1 MAERLNPSEAQRKAM
16 AERIARSVGRIGIAE
31 SDYRLADSIIAAA
44 NKVSEGA
51 PVGTIARRPDGAFVA
66 VRVSTDYLERCWTYT
81 CTDHVIIDDG
91 WPDASDA
98 DSWPVIYDPTK
109 PEQKTYPYAEGD
121 TIVIGPECFQVPS
134 KGAIAWKGVWY
145 FDPDY
150 QLNWFPPGEEPLVPR
165 PDPTAQQE
173 RAIRGT
179 VEDALRPNDVELLET
194 DPMEFV
200 RRTQQEPSV
209 YELDRLAMES
219 IRTTAAQQEPKLC
232 SGCYECQAP
241 KRHHT
246 PRVVDR
252 LGVDEQGSRWRGR
265 SGTEYWFN
273 GHRWCDSAGS
283 DGKYEYPQGYEP
295 NMAYPYTE
303 VLPDVG

>member
-1 MAERLNPSEAQRKAM
+1 MKLEPTKAQRKAM
-16 AERIARSVGRIGIAE
+16 ALALARRVGRE
-31 SDYRLADSIIAAA
+31 SYVQGDLDVVWHQIEAA
-44 NKVSEGA
+44 NNIPEGA
-51 PVGTIARRPDGAFVA
+51 PVGTIARRPDGAAVA
-66 VRVSTDYLERCWTYT
+66 IRVQY
-81 CTDHVIIDDG
+81 DHDGFWGQSYWSYEPLNDPELFADD
-91 WPDASDA
+91 PDADQA

-150 QLNWFPPGEEPLVPR
+150 QLNGFPPGEEPLVPR
-165 PDPTAQQE
+165 LDPTAQQE
-173 RAIRGT
+173 P
-179 VEDALRPNDVELLET
+179 VCS
-194 DPMEFV
+194 
-200 RRTQQEPSV
+200 SV
-209 YELDRLAMES
+209 SDDYVSAHKPR
-219 IRTTAAQQEPKLC
+219 
-232 SGCYECQAP
+232 
-241 KRHHT
+241 T

-265 SGTEYWFN
+265 GGAEYWFN
-273 GHRWCDSAGS
+273 GHRWCDDASP
-283 DGKYEYPQGYEP
+283 DGEFEYPKGYEP